1 LIDFRKLSGFP
12 ERCLVR
18 DLLLVMTVVR
28 DAATR
33 SALKMV
39 LESIGHRVIESCDA
53 TQAHLLLSN
62 GLDPDILIAEPLSD
76 GQSRALEQLHFPPGF
91 SKRRVCLI
99 LGMAEQSLRKQASE
113 FGIEHFLLKPVTRG
127 DIESMIGSMNLNSA
141 QRIGAEFDPLLPHT
155 NLDAQP
161 AHTPAKVH
169 LEELGASRYF
179 MAVSPSMIEIHRI
192 VKLIAEVNISV
203 LILGESG
210 TGKEVVAHLIHR
222 LSQRSKER
230 FVNVNCAA
238 LPSELMESELFGHC
252 QGAFTGALRD
262 RPGKLEQAN
271 RGTILLDEIGEISLQ
286 MQAKLLH
293 VLQDGQF
300 TRLGGQESTK
310 VDVRILAATNID
322 MEKALA
328 ERTFREDLY
337 YRLNTFSIKIPPLRE
352 RREEIPYLIDEN
364 IRRTPHL
371 AKNATP
377 CRFSS
382 RLIDAAMRYDWPGNL
397 RELRNFVTRAI
408 VMGDQDEAIRD
419 LEAMI
424 AASPAPAASDFSP
437 TGQPDFSAMRSLVRD
452 VKNRTE
458 AHMIQD
464 ALELSGW
471 NRRRAAEYLNI
482 SYRGL
487 LYKIR
492 QHALSPRPPIY
503 SGDRAAHRPS
513 TPR

>member
-1 LIDFRKLSGFP
+1 
-12 ERCLVR
+12 VR
-18 DLLLVMTVVR
+18 DLLLVLTVVR
-28 DAATR
+28 DAAAR
-33 SALKMV
+33 SSLKMV
-39 LESIGHRVIESCDA
+39 LESIGHRVIESNDDA
-53 TQAHLLLSN
+53 QALLLLSN
-62 GLDPDILIAEPLSD
+62 GLDPDILIAEPVSD
-76 GQSRALEQLHFPPGF
+76 GQTNAFEHLHSQLDFP
-91 SKRRVCLI
+91 KHRICLI
-99 LGMAEQSLRKQASE
+99 LGMAGQALRKKASGL
-113 FGIEHFLLKPVTRG
+113 GIQHFLIKPLTRG
-127 DIESMIGSMNLNSA
+127 DIESALTSMNSDPA
-141 QRIGAEFDPLLPHT
+141 QRSRKELDLLPRHID
-155 NLDAQP
+155 LP
-161 AHTPAKVH
+161 APSANPSKPFH
-169 LEELGASRYF
+169 LEELGGNRYF
-179 MAVSPSMIEIHRI
+179 LAVSPNMAEIHRI
-192 VKLIAEVNISV
+192 VTLIAEVNISV

-222 LSQRSKER
+222 LSHRSRER

-271 RGTILLDEIGEISLQ
+271 RGTILLDEIGEISLH

-300 TRLGGQESTK
+300 TRLGGQDSTK

-352 RREEIPYLIDEN
+352 RREEIPYFIDEI

-371 AKNATP
+371 SRNGTTFRP
-377 CRFSS
+377 SS
-382 RLIDAAMRYDWPGNL
+382 RLLDAALRYDWPGNL

-419 LEAMI
+419 LERLI
-424 AASPAPAASDFSP
+424 ANSATPPTSNFPAA
-437 TGQPDFSAMRSLVRD
+437 GQPEFSAMRSLVRD

-492 QHALSPRPPIY
+492 QHSLAPRPPVY
-503 SGDRAAHRPS
+503 WGGRSPDRFV